1 MKGLRGTCV
10 IIEAMCSLGLIPPLT
25 VLCCRAV
32 KIGKAM
38 GLEVTVLSTSESKR

>member
-1 MKGLRGTCV
+1 MRGDLSDARRQPACL
-10 IIEAMCSLGLIPPLT
+10 LG
-25 VLCCRAV
+25 CRAV

>member
-1 MKGLRGTCV
+1 
-10 IIEAMCSLGLIPPLT
+10 MCSRGLSGPLI